1 MKKFYYVILS
11 MIAIA
16 LVSCTS
22 ELDEINNTVHQQE
35 TLSGNEL
42 GANLMKSFQNAVS
55 RSSEIKH
62 LSYPSYYGGAYLNK
76 EGKLVVKVVN
86 KTSEEIEKDLITRC
100 GGNGSIVDICEYSY
114 SELLNA
120 AEKMDNYLLSKK
132 NADNPFEFYGFS
144 ICDTDNNIEVYLGDI
159 SESNIQDFKKEVLE
173 EPFLKFV
180 KSEKPAFLSEILTGQ
195 SIVSGTRSYGSVGF
209 RAKRKDS
216 HVVPV
221 TGFVTAGHV
230 VQKAGT
236 YVYENESMSTP
247 IGCAE
252 ISQTSGDTDAAFCY
266 SMNGYTFSNHLY
278 SDFLSVNPKLSSYLV
293 NSKVAIRGRHSAST
307 GYINSTYATSTFKW
321 PSQGISVTLTGI
333 VKMTCNSQSGDSGC
347 IVYTPDDMNIA
358 GTLIGGVTNSNPS
371 YFMPASRTGKK
382 YGLEF
387 Y

>member
-114 SELLNA
+114 SELLN
-120 AEKMDNYLLSKK
+120 
-132 NADNPFEFYGFS
+132 
-144 ICDTDNNIEVYLGDI
+144 
-159 SESNIQDFKKEVLE
+159 
-173 EPFLKFV
+173 
-180 KSEKPAFLSEILTGQ
+180 
-195 SIVSGTRSYGSVGF
+195 
-209 RAKRKDS
+209 
-216 HVVPV
+216 
-221 TGFVTAGHV
+221 
-230 VQKAGT
+230 
-236 YVYENESMSTP
+236 
-247 IGCAE
+247 
-252 ISQTSGDTDAAFCY
+252 
-266 SMNGYTFSNHLY
+266 
-278 SDFLSVNPKLSSYLV
+278 
-293 NSKVAIRGRHSAST
+293 
-307 GYINSTYATSTFKW
+307 
-321 PSQGISVTLTGI
+321 
-333 VKMTCNSQSGDSGC
+333 

-371 YFMPASRTGKK
+371 YFMPASRTVEK
-382 YGLEF
+382 YGLEL

>member
-100 GGNGSIVDICEYSY
+100 GGNGSIVDI
-114 SELLNA
+114 
-120 AEKMDNYLLSKK
+120 
-132 NADNPFEFYGFS
+132 
-144 ICDTDNNIEVYLGDI
+144 
-159 SESNIQDFKKEVLE
+159 
-173 EPFLKFV
+173 
-180 KSEKPAFLSEILTGQ
+180 
-195 SIVSGTRSYGSVGF
+195 
-209 RAKRKDS
+209 
-216 HVVPV
+216 
-221 TGFVTAGHV
+221 
-230 VQKAGT
+230 
-236 YVYENESMSTP
+236 
-247 IGCAE
+247 
-252 ISQTSGDTDAAFCY
+252 
-266 SMNGYTFSNHLY
+266 
-278 SDFLSVNPKLSSYLV
+278 
-293 NSKVAIRGRHSAST
+293 
-307 GYINSTYATSTFKW
+307 
-321 PSQGISVTLTGI
+321 
-333 VKMTCNSQSGDSGC
+333 
-347 IVYTPDDMNIA
+347 VYTPDDMNIA

-371 YFMPASRTGKK
+371 YFMPASRTVEK
-382 YGLEF
+382 YGLEL